1 MNLNYREY
9 GSGQPLIILH
19 GLFGSSDNWQ
29 SLGKRLSQDFHVYL
43 IDQRNHG
50 RSGHS
55 NDHTYELMADDLDE
69 FIQEKD
75 LEDIILVGHSMGGKT
90 AMTYAQLD
98 DTRLTKLVIV
108 DIAPKGYPMH
118 HNTIVEGLNAIDL
131 TIEKTRTSC
140 DARLAEFIPDTVLR
154 QFLLKNLY
162 WEKKSQLEWRFN
174 LYVLTRDM
182 ENILSELP
190 EEHVEIP
197 TLSIRGDL
205 SNYILETDYTEI
217 KNQFTSSIIQTIK
230 GVGHWVHAEAPDQFY
245 EMVKDFT
252 DER

>member
-1 MNLNYREY
+1 M
-9 GSGQPLIILH
+9 
-19 GLFGSSDNWQ
+19 
-29 SLGKRLSQDFHVYL
+29 
-43 IDQRNHG
+43 
-50 RSGHS
+50 
-55 NDHTYELMADDLDE
+55 
-69 FIQEKD
+69 
-75 LEDIILVGHSMGGKT
+75 
-90 AMTYAQLD
+90 
-98 DTRLTKLVIV
+98 
-108 DIAPKGYPMH
+108 
-118 HNTIVEGLNAIDL
+118 
-131 TIEKTRTSC
+131 
-140 DARLAEFIPDTVLR
+140 AEFIPDTVLR

-197 TLSIRGDL
+197 TLFIRGDL